1 MKFKVL
7 KGTVLFDKL
16 LAIVIQI
23 HECNQ
28 QAHDLALEQGAIGV
42 ATTGNNR
49 AGGIDAF
56 RFKYDTEPDVLLW
69 KQVDKYHYADLYSP
83 RANKKNNNLF
93 SQIQALPRIGYK
105 EYNAVIGYEQ
115 QWIGLSLHQSYGLFQ
130 DDDFFLI
137 ELSDEVNYTPVADM
151 TEILSSEYKTLKEK
165 SLADK
170 EESLLC
176 PA

>member
-1 MKFKVL
+1 MKYKVL
-7 KGTVLFDKL
+7 KGTALFDKL
-16 LAIVIQI
+16 IAIVDQI
-23 HECNQ
+23 NKCNQ
-28 QAHDLALEQGAIGV
+28 AALDLALSQGAVGL
-42 ATTGNNR
+42 ATLGNNR
-49 AGGIDAF
+49 GGGIDAF
-56 RFKYDTEPDVLLW
+56 RFKEEPDMLLW
-69 KQVDKYHYADLYSP
+69 KQMDKHRYRDLYSP
-83 RANKKNNNLF
+83 RANKKNNDLF
-93 SQIQALPRIGYK
+93 SQIQALPRIGYP
-105 EYNAVIGYEQ
+105 EYNAVIGYES
-115 QWIGLSLHQSYGLFQ
+115 QWIGISLHQSYGLFQ